1 MGRGEAGTLGRSDSG
16 AAVRVEGM
24 TKLYRRYGRKHTV
37 GTLKSAL
44 LSGMCRR
51 ALSPEAS
58 VPALVD
64 LSFEIARGEMVGI
77 VGPNGSGKSTLLKLL
92 AGIVRPTRGSVE
104 VRGRLAAL
112 LELGAGFHPEIS
124 GRENIEINGLLLGLS
139 RRQIAERFDEIVRFA
154 ELEEFLDAPLK
165 TYSSGMAVRLGF
177 SIAAHSDPDV
187 LLVDEVLAVGD
198 EAFSHRCLEKFAE
211 FERAGKTILVVSHD
225 LALVSERCRRAI
237 WLDRGRLQADGPAR
251 ETVTLYRER
260 VALEEEDRRREA
272 VSDQLS
278 AVGPPREREGVPLT
292 PPLSRRERE
301 KTARIGSGAVVVEE
315 VTLLDG
321 QGRLAGRIVSGEPAV
336 FQMRVRAAAPLSDF
350 VFGFAISTV
359 SGQSVFGSNTDIDG
373 FRPGE
378 LAGEARVTL
387 EIPAFALGPGVY
399 SLDAA
404 AHARDG
410 APYDYRRDLLRFEV
424 TAGRPVAGVWNPQR
438 RWTFAGPIRWER

>member
-1 MGRGEAGTLGRSDSG
+1 
-16 AAVRVEGM
+16 
-24 TKLYRRYGRKHTV
+24 
-37 GTLKSAL
+37 
-44 LSGMCRR
+44 
-51 ALSPEAS
+51 
-58 VPALVD
+58 VPAIVD
-64 LSFEIARGEMVGI
+64 LSFEIAAGEMVGV
-77 VGPNGSGKSTLLKLL
+77 VGRNGSGKSTLLKLL
-92 AGIVRPTRGSVE
+92 AGIVRPTLGSVE

-139 RRQIAERFDEIVRFA
+139 RRQIAERFDAIVRFA
-154 ELEEFLDAPLK
+154 EIEEFLDAPLK

-225 LALVSERCRRAI
+225 LALVSQRCRRAI
-237 WLDRGRLQADGPAR
+237 WLDRGRLQADGPAD
-251 ETVTLYRER
+251 ETVALYRER
-260 VALEEEDRRREA
+260 VAVEEGGRRREA
-272 VSDQLS
+272 TGS
-278 AVGPPREREGVPLT
+278 ERPVP
-292 PPLSRRERE
+292 ERP
-301 KTARIGSGAVVVEE
+301 ARIGSGAVMVEE

-321 QGRLAGRIVSGEPAV
+321 AGRPAGRIVSGEPAAL
-336 FQMRVRAAAPLSDF
+336 QMRVRASEPLSDF

-373 FRPGE
+373 FR
-378 LAGEARVTL
+378 AGEFGGEGQVTL
-387 EIPAFALGPGVY
+387 EIPALALGPGVY

-410 APYDYRRDLLRFEV
+410 APYDYRRDALRFEV
-424 TAGRPVAGVWNPQR
+424 TADRPVAGVWNPRR
-438 RWTFAGPIRWER
+438 RWSFAGTIRWEP

>member
-1 MGRGEAGTLGRSDSG
+1 MSVVDA
-16 AAVRVEGM
+16 

-44 LSGMCRR
+44 LSGVGRR
-51 ALSPEAS
+51 ALSPDSS
-58 VPALVD
+58 VPALLEV
-64 LSFEIARGEMVGI
+64 SFEIAAGEMVGI

-139 RRQIAERFDEIVRFA
+139 RRQIAERFDAIVRFA
-154 ELEEFLDAPLK
+154 EIEDFLDAPLK

-251 ETVTLYRER
+251 ETVALYRER
-260 VALEEEDRRREA
+260 VAQEEGERRAPAETSA
-272 VSDQLS
+272 LTPALS
-278 AVGPPREREGVPLT
+278 RGEREETV
-292 PPLSRRERE
+292 
-301 KTARIGSGAVVVEE
+301 RIGSGAVVVEE
-315 VTLLDG
+315 VRLLDG
-321 QGRLAGRIVSGEPAV
+321 AGRPAGRIVSGEPAAL
-336 FQMRVRAAAPLSDF
+336 QMRVRAAAPLSDF
-350 VFGFAISTV
+350 VFGFAIATV

-373 FRPGE
+373 FRDGE
-378 LAGEARVTL
+378 FMGEGRVTL

-410 APYDYRRDLLRFEV
+410 APYDYRRDALRFEV
-424 TAGRPVAGVWNPQR
+424 TADRPVAGVWNPQR
-438 RWTFAGPIRWER
+438 RWSFAGTIRWKP